1 MADAAI
7 RRLARLCTWAAVA
20 AILVMMAGTCWDIL
34 ARQFFNR
41 PLHGVVELVEITV
54 LISAMLGLPEAFLR
68 DEQIQ
73 IDLVDSMLS
82 PRALAAVKAVTL
94 LATVAFLALLAW
106 VIWQPMLDARRFGDI
121 KYDLGVRVWLL
132 YALTL
137 LALLVSLLTV
147 LFRLWQALTGTE
159 SEKTA

>member
-1 MADAAI
+1 MAEAAI
-7 RRLARLCTWAAVA
+7 RKLARLCTGAAAA
-20 AILVMMAGTCWDIL
+20 AIIVMMAGTCWDIL
-34 ARQFFNR
+34 ARQFFNQ

-73 IDLVDSMLS
+73 IDLVDNLLS
-82 PRALAAVKAVTL
+82 PRRLALLKAVTL
-94 LATVAFLALLAW
+94 LATAGFLALLAW

-137 LALLVSLLTV
+137 LALLASLLTV
-147 LFRLWQALTGTE
+147 AFRLWQALTGAET
-159 SEKTA
+159 EKTA